1 MSCPARLAP
10 VLLASLLGSACSAVT
25 PSSPNPAE
33 GSMPTRR
40 ILVNGVRVVVQ
51 EFHAS
56 DVVAVQLWVGVGA
69 RDEAS
74 SELGLAHYLDHMLFK
89 GTVTRAPGFV
99 EREVEGVGGRINA
112 GTSLDYTY
120 YHTVLPAPRAI
131 PAVEMLADMSVNSTL
146 SEKTLDLEKRV
157 VLEEM
162 RLGEDNPRR
171 RLSRQLYELLFDG
184 HPYGRPVIGTSELI
198 QVLTRETL
206 LGTRGGRR
214 GDGHGATRA
223 GEPGARRGTDPEGA
237 PARARAWRDGRRAQ
251 ARRDGGRGAL
261 RLLDRD
267 RGGPRLRV
275 RPRGDGVAPRGG
287 ARLRRS
293 PPLGHA
299 RPDPLGGPP
308 LPRSRTLRPAGVRAA
323 RAMTPGRSS
332 AMLAS
337 LAALVAAAGIAVA
350 QPPSVTR
357 HVLPNGMAVVVR
369 ENPVAPV
376 VTASL
381 QVRAGSRFETAETA
395 GITNFLVRT
404 MIRGTARRSGTQ
416 VAETAEDI
424 GGTLDASG
432 EVESAE
438 IRGEALA
445 RHWEE
450 LLGLIAEVA
459 LEPSLRGEEIE
470 RERRLVLSQIKTRA
484 ETPFSLSLDTLLREL
499 YGSHPYAWHSLGL
512 KSAVE
517 RLGHAQLAA
526 HYRAVFRADR
536 AVLAVSGQV
545 SRERVVRAAE
555 RLFTKLPRS
564 GPHEVGAAPPP
575 APSGERRV
583 LERPAQQAQILAG
596 YLGPGLNDPAYP
608 AFRVLGAVLG
618 AGQAG
623 RLFAELREKRGLAY
637 SLGALTPFRTGP
649 SFLVPYL
656 GTAAENSAAPA
667 AGLLAELRQV
677 RMAAVSDQRPGPA

>member
-1 MSCPARLAP
+1 
-10 VLLASLLGSACSAVT
+10 
-25 PSSPNPAE
+25 
-33 GSMPTRR
+33 
-40 ILVNGVRVVVQ
+40 
-51 EFHAS
+51 
-56 DVVAVQLWVGVGA
+56 
-69 RDEAS
+69 
-74 SELGLAHYLDHMLFK
+74 
-89 GTVTRAPGFV
+89 
-99 EREVEGVGGRINA
+99 
-112 GTSLDYTY
+112 
-120 YHTVLPAPRAI
+120 
-131 PAVEMLADMSVNSTL
+131 
-146 SEKTLDLEKRV
+146 
-157 VLEEM
+157 
-162 RLGEDNPRR
+162 
-171 RLSRQLYELLFDG
+171 
-184 HPYGRPVIGTSELI
+184 
-198 QVLTRETL
+198 
-206 LGTRGGRR
+206 
-214 GDGHGATRA
+214 
-223 GEPGARRGTDPEGA
+223 
-237 PARARAWRDGRRAQ
+237 
-251 ARRDGGRGAL
+251 
-261 RLLDRD
+261 
-267 RGGPRLRV
+267 
-275 RPRGDGVAPRGG
+275 
-287 ARLRRS
+287 
-293 PPLGHA
+293 
-299 RPDPLGGPP
+299 
-308 LPRSRTLRPAGVRAA
+308 
-323 RAMTPGRSS
+323 
-332 AMLAS
+332 MLAS
-337 LAALVAAAGIAVA
+337 LAALVAAAGTAVA

-424 GGTLDASG
+424 GGSLDASG

-517 RLGHAQLAA
+517 RLGRTQLAA

-564 GPHEVGAAPPP
+564 GAHEVGAAPPA

-596 YLGPGLNDPAYP
+596 YLGPGLNDPVYP

-649 SFLVPYL
+649 SFLVTYL
-656 GTAAENSAAPA
+656 GTAPENSAAA
-667 AGLLAELRQV
+667 EAGLLAELEKLR
-677 RMAAVSDQRPGPA
+677 RAPVSDEELARAKAYLLGSFALDRRTNARQAWHLAFFEVIGVGWDFPERYARALEAVTTADVEAVAQRHLNRPSIVVLQPPPR